1 MRLHSRTGATSVH
14 HEGVRYE
21 PGPDGAFAFPD
32 HVSDYLYPFAV
43 KGERLWETDIDRQRR
58 LIAEEAARRQDPAT
72 LLAAVEQLVAQAE
85 GRAEPRPEPK
95 GRAKAAAS

>member
-1 MRLHSRTGATSVH
+1 MCLHSRTGATSVH

-21 PGPDGAFAFPD
+21 PGPDGAFPFPD

-85 GRAEPRPEPK
+85 AQAAPK
-95 GRAKAAAS
+95 GRSKAASS